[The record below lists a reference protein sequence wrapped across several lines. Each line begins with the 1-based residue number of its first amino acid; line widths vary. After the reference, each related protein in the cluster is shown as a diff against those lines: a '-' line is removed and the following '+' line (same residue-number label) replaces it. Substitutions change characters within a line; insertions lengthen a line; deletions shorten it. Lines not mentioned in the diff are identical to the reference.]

1 MSFYWWKYLPFS
13 MRSCL
18 KLLYFKCSSWSD
30 FNSVPKAIFNLISR
44 VYNWGQE
51 TFPWHVLD
59 QMSICRVPSQQHHLL
74 LSGSSWTMLR
84 EGLIRVFLWVWSI
97 GLTCVFF
104 WVWSIGLTR
113 VFLWVC
119 LWGLQYTTHLTAY
132 KGLSLSIKTMMMFLK
147 LEIFSV
153 NKMYFHSS
161 SDFHFNW
168 WKET

>member
-1 MSFYWWKYLPFS
+1 

-30 FNSVPKAIFNLISR
+30 FNTVPKAIFNLISR

-74 LSGSSWTMLR
+74 LSGSSWTVLC
-84 EGLIRVFLWVWSI
+84 E
-97 GLTCVFF
+97 
-104 WVWSIGLTR
+104 GLTR

-119 LWGLQYTTHLTAY
+119 LWGLQYTTHLIAY

-153 NKMYFHSS
+153 NKMHFHSS

-168 WKET
+168 WKETE